1 MTIPSRITAEQRR
14 HDAVAALAK
23 GERPT
28 HIARAL
34 GVSRTSVYRW
44 LAMAEAGALASSKA
58 TGRRSRLTE
67 AQRKQVELALW
78 EKKAIGDG
86 LTAKIAAD
94 LIRGLTGVRY
104 GADYAGELMR
114 KWKLR

>member
-1 MTIPSRITAEQRR
+1 MTLPSRITAEQRR

-28 HIARAL
+28 HIARDL
-34 GVSRTSVYRW
+34 GVSRMSVYRW
-44 LAMAEAGALASSKA
+44 IAMAEAGTVARTKA

-67 AQRKQVELALW
+67 AQVQEVLSAATEDMTASEFALMVH
-78 EKKAIGDG
+78 
-86 LTAKIAAD
+86 
-94 LIRGLTGVRY
+94 RMTGVRY

-114 KWKLR
+114 RWGLR